1 MVDGKAI
8 KVKAAVSEALPMDVL
23 LGKDVP
29 EVYELLR
36 MELAAKRN
44 HKIMG
49 CLTKV
54 FKQPVSRQILST
66 GVPSTS
72 SSPC

>member
-8 KVKAAVSEALPMDVL
+8 KVKAAVTEALPMDVL
-23 LGKDVP
+23 FGRDVP

-49 CLTKV
+49 CLLTKV
-54 FKQPVSRQILST
+54 LEQLVSRRILSI

-72 SSPC
+72 PSP